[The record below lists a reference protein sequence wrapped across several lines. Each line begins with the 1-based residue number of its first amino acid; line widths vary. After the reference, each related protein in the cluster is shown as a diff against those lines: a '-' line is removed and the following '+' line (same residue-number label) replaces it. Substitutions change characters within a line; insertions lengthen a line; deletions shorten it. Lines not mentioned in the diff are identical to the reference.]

1 MASSFVCEGI
11 DLDGSTASGC
21 RTCRRGSS
29 PAGSPRPRVIGWN
42 GAGGCAIFSQARQE
56 NLSRTVWTTFHWRGI
71 TLALDVPAE
80 LDQFAAA
87 IRTRA
92 RRRDHYPLARQ
103 ISRKGAAGR
112 RAAFNTLDRPTPG
125 AASQRRPRPLTHP
138 LARPASSSS
147 SWSSNGS
154 VHHRFAGSEFAM
166 SELLLRARILDPYQ
180 SIGDLPFRFEK
191 RLKRLAKVATM
202 PKNGCSSRGSHD
214 DDRGVVPAAPEV
226 AKKDA
231 GDQRRMA

>member
-147 SWSSNGS
+147 SSNSNGFCS
-154 VHHRFAGSEFAM
+154 
-166 SELLLRARILDPYQ
+166 P
-180 SIGDLPFRFEK
+180 IGC
-191 RLKRLAKVATM
+191 RLVIRHERTA
-202 PKNGCSSRGSHD
+202 SSRAHPRPIPI
-214 DDRGVVPAAPEV
+214 DRRSAFLIREV
-226 AKKDA
+226 IKEVRRSR
-231 GDQRRMA
+231 DQAEERMLTPQLA